1 MAKVRNVN
9 RSNKLKLNNRAFAL
23 ITVLIFSS
31 AMLILGV
38 SVYYFII
45 QGTKF
50 SGVVKRYSSLKEAA
64 EGGSKL
70 GIEMIKNFNKNFD
83 DIYSG
88 LKINSV
94 SGEDCGLAGDINFDE
109 YVILV
114 NPESDNYE
122 DCLNSIS
129 KQPWVTFTSGDFKIN
144 IYITKLAQGA
154 MAGAGGAAAFPA
166 NYGDNVLKYK
176 YLFKIVSH
184 VRDTK
189 NDTILITES
198 LYRFVPE

>member
-9 RSNKLKLNNRAFAL
+9 RSNKLKLNNQAFAL

-83 DIYSG
+83 DVYSG
-88 LKINSV
+88 LKVNSV
-94 SGEDCGLAGDINFDE
+94 SGKDCGFTGDINLDE
-109 YVILV
+109 YIIVAD
-114 NPESDNYE
+114 PESDDYE
-122 DCLNSIS
+122 DCINSIS
-129 KQPWVTFTSGDFKIN
+129 KQPWVTFTSGDFNIN

-184 VRDTK
+184 ARDTK

-198 LYRFVPE
+198 LYRFVP

>member
-83 DIYSG
+83 DVYSG

-94 SGEDCGLAGDINFDE
+94 SGEDCDFEGDISFDE
-109 YVILV
+109 YIIVAD
-114 NPESDNYE
+114 PESDDYE
-122 DCLNSIS
+122 DCINSIS
-129 KQPWVTFTSGDFKIN
+129 KQPWVTFTSGDFNIN

-166 NYGDNVLKYK
+166 DYGDNVLKYK

-184 VRDTK
+184 ARDTK